1 MASPSERMRILQMIE
16 DGQVSAADGLKLLD
30 ALGADAA
37 AASVDETTPPADSA
51 APARPGQPAANPDLD
66 YWRRWWIVPMWAGI
80 GVLLVGALLMFAAYQ
95 AGGFGFW
102 FVCAALP
109 FAAGVLIMALAAGSR
124 SARWLHVRVR
134 ANQSAHDWPRN
145 IALSF
150 PLPIRLT
157 AGLLR
162 LVGPFIPAL
171 KDHGLDE
178 LILALAETTS
188 SEAPLYVDVDEGEG
202 GERVQVYIG

>member
-1 MASPSERMRILQMIE
+1 MPEASARMRILQMIE
-16 DGQVSAADGLKLLD
+16 DGRVSAADGLKLLD
-30 ALGADAA
+30 ALSADDAA
-37 AASVDETTPPADSA
+37 AAPAADEA
-51 APARPGQPAANPDLD
+51 ATSQPAAGPDLD
-66 YWRRWWIVPMWAGI
+66 YWRRWWIVPMWTGI

-109 FAAGVLIMALAAGSR
+109 FAAGVVIMALASASR

-134 ANQSAHDWPRN
+134 TSPKANDWPHN

-157 AGLLR
+157 AWLLR
-162 LVGPFIPAL
+162 IFGPFIPQL

-188 SEAPLYVDVDEGEG
+188 SDAPLYVEVDEGEG
-202 GERVQVYIG
+202 GEQVQVYIG

>member
-1 MASPSERMRILQMIE
+1 MPSKTERMHILQMIE
-16 DGQVSAADGLKLLD
+16 DSQISATEGLRLLD
-30 ALGADAA
+30 ALGAEAA
-37 AASVDETTPPADSA
+37 AEPLPAESQSA
-51 APARPGQPAANPDLD
+51 PEADLEH
-66 YWRRWWIVPMWAGI
+66 WRRWWMVPMGVGI
-80 GVLLVGALLMFAAYQ
+80 GVLLVGALLMFAAIQ
-95 AGGFGFW
+95 SGGLGFW
-102 FVCAALP
+102 FACASLP

-134 ANQSAHDWPRN
+134 TDPAANDWPHN

-162 LVGPFIPAL
+162 LVGPFVPQL
-171 KDHGLDE
+171 KDHALDE
-178 LILALAETTS
+178 LVLALAETTS
-188 SEAPLYVDVDEGEG
+188 AEAPLYVDVDEGDS

>member
-1 MASPSERMRILQMIE
+1 MPSETERMHILQMIE
-16 DGQVSAADGLKLLD
+16 DSQISATEGLRLLD
-30 ALGADAA
+30 ALGAEAA
-37 AASVDETTPPADSA
+37 AEPLPAESQSA
-51 APARPGQPAANPDLD
+51 PEADLEH
-66 YWRRWWIVPMWAGI
+66 WRRWWMVPMGVGI
-80 GVLLVGALLMFAAYQ
+80 GVLLVGALLMFAAIQ
-95 AGGFGFW
+95 SGGLGFW
-102 FVCAALP
+102 FACASLP

-134 ANQSAHDWPRN
+134 TDPAANDWPHN

-162 LVGPFIPAL
+162 LVSPFVPQL
-171 KDHGLDE
+171 KEHALDE

-188 SEAPLYVDVDEGEG
+188 AEAPLYVDVDEGDG